1 MIDVMKKMQVRI
13 LNVRIEETSFLIEL
27 QYLLNTILI
36 FGEIFLQEQKNLTRH

>member
-36 FGEIFLQEQKNLTRH
+36 FGEIFLKEQKTSIKR